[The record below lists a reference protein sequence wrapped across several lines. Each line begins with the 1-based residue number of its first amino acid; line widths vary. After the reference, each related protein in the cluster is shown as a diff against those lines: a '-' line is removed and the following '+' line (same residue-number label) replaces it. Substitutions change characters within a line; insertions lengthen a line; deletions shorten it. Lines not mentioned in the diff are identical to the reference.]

1 MGALALGLGLLG
13 AAAGP
18 AAAQTFLDGFED
30 VPLAPQLQTVAGAG
44 MVFDSPAGRIVESF
58 ATGSTDRAAVI
69 AFYSETMPA
78 LGWTVQGP
86 TQYAREGE
94 RLTIDFFGGDGA
106 LSVRFTL
113 APE

>member
-1 MGALALGLGLLG
+1 MGALALCL
-13 AAAGP
+13 AAALP

-30 VPLAPQLQTVAGAG
+30 VPLAPQLATVAEAG
-44 MVFDSPAGRIVESF
+44 MVFDSPAGRIVETF
-58 ATGSTDRAAVI
+58 ATGNATKAAVI
-69 AFYSETMPA
+69 RFYAETMPA
-78 LGWTVQGP
+78 LGWTAQGP

-106 LSVRFTL
+106 LTARFTL